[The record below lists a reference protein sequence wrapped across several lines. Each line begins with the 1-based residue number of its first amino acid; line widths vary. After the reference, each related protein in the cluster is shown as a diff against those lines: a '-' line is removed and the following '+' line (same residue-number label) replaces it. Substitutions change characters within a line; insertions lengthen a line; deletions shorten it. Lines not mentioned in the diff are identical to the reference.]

1 MNAKTIEEVFRRLAA
16 ANPNPR
22 GELEFINPYT
32 LLVAVA
38 LSAQATDASVNK
50 ATRELFKVAKTPA
63 EMLKLGEAGLKPYIQ
78 TIGLYN
84 TKAKNVI
91 RAAEILIA
99 EHGGVVPKDAAAL
112 EKLPG
117 VGAKTAKVVLNVAFG
132 VPVIAVDTHIFRLA
146 NRLGMVKTK
155 APDETMKRL
164 EAIVPEKYRLNAH
177 HWLILHGRYICVA
190 RKPRCPDCI
199 LNDLCAFKEKT
210 LAEGQPIKLK
220 APAKPKAKVADK
232 AKLKIAAKPKHPT
245 RPRGRAT
252 V

>member
-1 MNAKTIEEVFRRLAA
+1 MNAKTIEETFRRLAA

-63 EMLKLGEAGLKPYIQ
+63 QMLKLGEAGLKPYIQ

-91 RAAEILIA
+91 RAAEILMA

-146 NRLGMVKTK
+146 NRLGMVKTRT
-155 APDETMKRL
+155 PDETMKRL

-177 HWLILHGRYICVA
+177 HWLILHGRYVCVA

-199 LNDLCAFKEKT
+199 LADLCEFKDKT
-210 LAEGQPIKLK
+210 PATGEPIKLK
-220 APAKPKAKVADK
+220 APAKAKSATKPKLKVAP
-232 AKLKIAAKPKHPT
+232 KPNRPAG
-245 RPRGRAT
+245 PRGRAS

>member
-1 MNAKTIEEVFRRLAA
+1 MLKPGEIEEVFRRLAA

-22 GELEFINPYT
+22 GELEYINPYT

-50 ATRELFKVAKTPA
+50 ATRELFKVVKTPA
-63 EMLKLGEAGLKPYIQ
+63 DMLKLGEARLRPYIQ

-84 TKAKNVI
+84 TKAKNLI
-91 RAAEILIA
+91 RMAEILVA
-99 EHGGVVPKDAAAL
+99 EHGGEVPRDAAAL
-112 EKLPG
+112 ERLPG

-132 VPVIAVDTHIFRLA
+132 VPVIAVDTHIFRLS
-146 NRLGMVKTK
+146 NRLGMVRTKT
-155 APDETMKRL
+155 PDETMKKL

-177 HWLILHGRYICVA
+177 HWLILHGRYVCVA
-190 RKPRCPDCI
+190 RKPNCPSCI
-199 LNDLCAFKEKT
+199 LRDICQFKEKT
-210 LAEGQPIKLK
+210 PAEPGTTLKAKTRVKLK
-220 APAKPKAKVADK
+220 AVKKPATAPRA
-232 AKLKIAAKPKHPT
+232 